1 MLYKFLGKKGAFY
14 QLDLE
19 PFSIKLNFNCPDD
32 YKNGEGEGSC
42 KGYKPGSKTPDNKK
56 AILDKKA
63 KVTESKTSVSS
74 DIQKTINKVKS
85 GGKIT
90 KEEYDYIL
98 PLINKAN
105 QPANSSAST
114 KTQPKTTEEKS
125 KSLPT
130 KKKDVAESKQPLNVK
145 AGSGLD
151 KIRSDIKKAGG
162 AEKFFKTADTHAKD
176 QEERKPID
184 SEKMARIVNLYTES
198 DTFKKPYKE
207 ENGVKWYEAKKD
219 GNSIVIAKV
228 GKKIAAYGLKA
239 TDPDDP
245 KNPYT
250 TIVASTDFTGKG
262 YGKQAMLE
270 FYDKNPDMIKKTGG
284 LTPMG
289 KKAYLKTLK
298 TIAGE

>member
-1 MLYKFLGKKGAFY
+1 MYKFLGKKGAFY

-19 PFSIKLNFNCPDD
+19 PFSIKLN
-32 YKNGEGEGSC
+32 YKCKEGTVEEGSFRC
-42 KGYKPGSKTPDNKK
+42 GNTPEEAKKNYEKQQKEKAPDSKNNVPLATNFNTKD
-56 AILDKKA
+56 I
-63 KVTESKTSVSS
+63 VSR
-74 DIQKTINKVKS
+74 IKN

-90 KEEYDYIL
+90 KAEYDFIL
-98 PLINKAN
+98 PYINGSAN
-105 QPANSSAST
+105 KTSESTTGSATAKQSKQLPA
-114 KTQPKTTEEKS
+114 KQE
-125 KSLPT
+125 T
-130 KKKDVAESKQPLNVK
+130 KKEKVTKQEKPLEIK

-162 AEKFFKTADTHAKD
+162 AEKFFKTVDTHAKD

>member
-1 MLYKFLGKKGAFY
+1 MNHELL
-14 QLDLE
+14 
-19 PFSIKLNFNCPDD
+19 
-32 YKNGEGEGSC
+32 
-42 KGYKPGSKTPDNKK
+42 
-56 AILDKKA
+56 
-63 KVTESKTSVSS
+63 
-74 DIQKTINKVKS
+74 
-85 GGKIT
+85 
-90 KEEYDYIL
+90 
-98 PLINKAN
+98 
-105 QPANSSAST
+105 
-114 KTQPKTTEEKS
+114 
-125 KSLPT
+125 SLVRET
-130 KKKDVAESKQPLNVK
+130 
-145 AGSGLD
+145 D

-184 SEKMARIVNLYTES
+184 SEKMARIVNLYTER

>member
-19 PFSIKLNFNCPDD
+19 PISIKLNFNCPDD
-32 YKNGEGEGSC
+32 YKNGEGEGSY
-42 KGYKPGSKTPDNKK
+42 KGYKPGSKTLDNKK
-56 AILDKKA
+56 AVLDKKA